1 MPYYVVFFTQPLR
14 GGLRMN
20 NNQDNIKRLKTV
32 EGHIRG
38 VQRMIEEDS
47 YCIDTIR
54 QIHAIQ
60 SALNKISINIL
71 DNHLNSCLISA
82 VRGDDPQ
89 EQDRVLKEIIDVFE
103 AATKV

>member
-1 MPYYVVFFTQPLR
+1 
-14 GGLRMN
+14 MN

-32 EGHIRG
+32 EGHVRG

-60 SALNKISINIL
+60 SSLNKISINIL

>member
-1 MPYYVVFFTQPLR
+1 M
-14 GGLRMN
+14 
-20 NNQDNIKRLKTV
+20 NNQDNIRRLKTI

-38 VQRMIEEDS
+38 VQRMVGDDA
-47 YCIDTIR
+47 YCIDIIR

-60 SALNKISINIL
+60 SALNKISLNIL

-82 VRGDDPQ
+82 VRGEDQ
-89 EQDRVLKEIIDVFE
+89 EEQDRVLQEIIDVFE